1 MGDTMTRPRIV
12 LIAVLVAAAAAAL
25 APPLVL
31 VVDAAGRLASQVP
44 PAGADAQTVSAFQKT
59 CGDYVA
65 LHKKIVAAL
74 PRLPQ
79 NATPQQIDLGQQALS
94 KGIVAARASAK
105 VGDVFLPGAQAYL
118 RQVLQ
123 RVFSQPDGKQLRAS
137 ILDENP
143 IDAAVRINGPYP
155 DAIPLSTMPPQIL
168 NALPKLPDELE
179 YRFVGERLILF
190 DHHAH
195 LVVDYL
201 DRALPRV

>member
-1 MGDTMTRPRIV
+1 MTRTRVV
-12 LIAVLVAAAAAAL
+12 LLFLLSAVAAAAAL
-25 APPLVL
+25 APPLAL
-31 VVDAAGRLASQVP
+31 VVGAAGRSAGQVP
-44 PAGADAQTVSAFQKT
+44 PPAADAQTVSDFQKR
-59 CGDYVA
+59 CGDYVT
-65 LHKKIVAAL
+65 LHKKVEAGL
-74 PRLPQ
+74 PRLPV

-94 KGIVAARASAK
+94 KGIVSARASAK
-105 VGDVFLPGAQAYL
+105 AGDVFAPPAQAYL
-118 RQVLQ
+118 RHLLTQ
-123 RVFSQPDGKQLRAS
+123 VFSKPDGKQLRAS

-143 IDAAVRINGPYP
+143 VDAAVRINGPYP

-195 LVVDYL
+195 IVVDYV